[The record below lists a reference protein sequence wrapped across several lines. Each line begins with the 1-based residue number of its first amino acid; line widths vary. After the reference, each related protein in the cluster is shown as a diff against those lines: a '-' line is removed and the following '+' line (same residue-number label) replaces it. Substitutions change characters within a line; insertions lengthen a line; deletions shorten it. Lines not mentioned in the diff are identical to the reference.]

1 MRIPCPCSGLRA
13 MAEFTYGG
21 ADMTRPAAA
30 LPLDPAAGPDADWND
45 YVYRRDNPAGP
56 HRELW
61 FHAAGC
67 RRWFAVTRDTRTNA
81 FLSEAV
87 A

>member
-1 MRIPCPCSGLRA
+1 

-21 ADMTRPAAA
+21 ADVTRPAAA
-30 LPLDPAAGPDADWND
+30 LPLDPSAAPDADPND
-45 YVYRRDNPAGP
+45 FVYRRDNPAGP